1 MLENAVCVGGAGFAS
16 GRCARY
22 PGKHSPRLGIPG
34 LKYGRPLAFET
45 RFVLR
50 IPCGCGQISALG
62 TVLGLW
68 RLEDTAGEGRFVSPL
83 RGSTG
88 FQRHGWRVP
97 WACAH
102 GYCYVSATR
111 FKSAESAKKMSMVL
125 CAFCEQM
132 SALETALG
140 ECGLLRAVAL
150 WAWRCLAELWK
161 SALAVNLG
169 LSGRWHAPF
178 VMAL

>member
-1 MLENAVCVGGAGFAS
+1 MHSLLENAVCAGGAGFGS
-16 GRCARY
+16 RRCARY

-34 LKYGRPLAFET
+34 LKNGRPLAFET

-68 RLEDTAGEGRFVSPL
+68 RLEDTAGEERFVSPL

-88 FQRHGWRVP
+88 LQRHWWCGSVGSRP
-97 WACAH
+97 RLPLCQRYALEI
-102 GYCYVSATR
+102 GGVSQ
-111 FKSAESAKKMSMVL
+111 EVSMVL

-132 SALETALG
+132 SALGTALG
-140 ECGLLRAVAL
+140 ECGLLRVVAS

-169 LSGRWHAPF
+169 LSGR
-178 VMAL
+178 